1 MEKDK
6 RILQELRSL
15 HCDPHP
21 YCSIFP
27 SESDFSK
34 CLFCHEKV
42 SAQQRLHI
50 LEYINRFPFI
60 MLLHR
65 LFLYFQRHILVHRL
79 AVILER
85 SVSHHNV
92 QCLETDQTLLC
103 NVLLLWVVVNLSVYV
118 QTHFG
123 MSMLITKLGVRKLTE
138 AINWCQATFTV

>member
-1 MEKDK
+1 MALITGNNIVAIIFKTSALKKKIQDSKAAPLMERDK

-103 NVLLLWVVVNLSVYV
+103 NVLLL
-118 QTHFG
+118 
-123 MSMLITKLGVRKLTE
+123 
-138 AINWCQATFTV
+138 